1 MKKLGD
7 LICKHKWFIV
17 FFSLIMLIPA
27 AIGYFNTKINYDILV
42 YLPEDIET
50 LKGEHILTDDFHM
63 GAFSITIVE
72 NMADQDLVK
81 LENKFRKIE
90 GVNKV
95 ISIADLTGTS
105 IPVEIIPKAIRDK
118 VAKDNTK
125 LVLVTFSNSTSDDIT
140 LDAVDEMRKITDDSV
155 KIGGMSAMVLD
166 TKELFNSQMLLYIV
180 IAIICCLFSSCT
192 TFIKYRNGNYL

>member
-7 LICKHKWFIV
+7 LICKHKWFI
-17 FFSLIMLIPA
+17 FIFSLIMLIPA

-125 LVLVTFSNSTSDDIT
+125 LVLVTFTNSTSDDIT
-140 LDAVDEMRKITDDSV
+140 LAAVDEMRSITDDSV
-155 KIGGMSAMVLD
+155 RIGGMSAMVLD
-166 TKELFNSQMLLYIV
+166 TMYYFY
-180 IAIICCLFSSCT
+180 
-192 TFIKYRNGNYL
+192 